1 MNLGKESEV
10 LEFKE
15 STAEFDKACKAIV
28 AMLNK
33 SGSGT
38 IYFGVKDNGDVIGH
52 NIGKDTLSTL
62 ADRIKDSIKPSIYP
76 TILPKIV
83 GDKTIIS
90 VTFSGRN
97 KPYAYKGSFYIR
109 VEQQNLIVDPLVL
122 RELIKESHEYND
134 LWENVLTNYGA
145 EYIDDEA
152 VDMYYRQAISMG
164 RINKFNHTSEEL
176 LTQLNLMVDGK
187 LTNAGLYL
195 FGKNCPL
202 VYKAVEYPTTERLNP
217 IDLKRFEGNIFKLI
231 NQIINYINQKMSWK
245 VEIDG
250 IQRIEKPEIPVIAIR
265 EIVIN
270 SLVHCDF
277 HADSEHQVTVD
288 PENIEIYNPGVFGE
302 YTPIDYVERFLPS
315 RTKHKVIQGIIFKA
329 FDVETLG
336 RGLKRMDNACKE
348 YGIGWDYC
356 KYNFGFS
363 FIFKRKSVNSNAN
376 FENLSSG
383 AKKLFNFMKDNDGIL
398 ENSTIAM
405 SVINKK
411 DRFTHKI
418 IKELVENNI
427 IERIGSNKAGYWK
440 II

>member
-302 YTPIDYVERFLPS
+302 YTPIDYVERILPS

-363 FIFKRKSVNSNAN
+363 FIFKRKSINSNAN
-376 FENLSSG
+376 FENLSSD